1 MSPTSVLAGSIE
13 FNLEKHQASVVRKD
27 PSLELIGIG
36 RSAAVFRIASTDR
49 ALKVF
54 FPEFAHLAYVEA
66 EIYQQLQGSP
76 YYPALH
82 EFGDNYIEIDYI
94 AGQTLFDCLRLG
106 IRLTAD
112 MLRETDQA
120 LAEASGAGLTPS
132 DVHLKN
138 ILLTPEGEIRLID
151 VARFRQA
158 NGLRQWKDLKKAFF
172 LFYQRPYFP
181 KQFPKFLLNWIAAL
195 YNKWLKV
202 RRLSPRTSR
211 MKKRHGDT

>member
-1 MSPTSVLAGSIE
+1 
-13 FNLEKHQASVVRKD
+13 
-27 PSLELIGIG
+27 
-36 RSAAVFRIASTDR
+36 
-49 ALKVF
+49 
-54 FPEFAHLAYVEA
+54 
-66 EIYQQLQGSP
+66 
-76 YYPALH
+76 
-82 EFGDNYIEIDYI
+82 
-94 AGQTLFDCLRLG
+94 
-106 IRLTAD
+106 

-181 KQFPKFLLNWIAAL
+181 KQFPKFLLNWIAVL
-195 YNKWLKV
+195 YNKRLKV